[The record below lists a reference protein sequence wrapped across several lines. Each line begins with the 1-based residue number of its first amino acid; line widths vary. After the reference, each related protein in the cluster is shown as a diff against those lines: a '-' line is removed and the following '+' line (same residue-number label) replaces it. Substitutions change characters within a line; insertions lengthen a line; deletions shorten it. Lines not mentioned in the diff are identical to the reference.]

1 MLVPRDGS
9 VRSWAGTWVSPELP
23 AAPALALLA
32 VGPGAKG
39 DNVGLVQKGHFW
51 HPFMDPLQEQDV
63 DVSVTVEVY
72 PFMFWE
78 ASNSYSGN

>member
-9 VRSWAGTWVSPELP
+9 VRSWAGTWVSPEQP

-51 HPFMDPLQEQDV
+51 HPLQEQDV
-63 DVSVTVEVY
+63 DVSITVEVHL
-72 PFMFWE
+72 FVFWE
-78 ASNSYSGN
+78 ASNSYNGN